1 MKDTDLWLTIA
12 IPLVST
18 SRRPPRAGWQ
28 LPHVPFGISRG
39 FGFGKA
45 LQTTA
50 QSDVS
55 FLSPLINSG
64 LDE

>member
-1 MKDTDLWLTIA
+1 MKDTDSRLTIP

-28 LPHVPFGISRG
+28 LSHVPFGISHG
-39 FGFGKA
+39 FEYGKA
-45 LQTTA
+45 LQITA
-50 QSDVS
+50 QSDFS
-55 FLSPLINSG
+55 FLFPLINSG